1 MVPTVA
7 FLQFAA
13 LGFLEPPV
21 DLEITLEVVEQH
33 KGLERW
39 KDVQNVHNTGVFH
52 NRHKLPWDS

>member
-1 MVPTVA
+1 MVPAVA
-7 FLQFAA
+7 FCSL
-13 LGFLEPPV
+13 LLSDKEPPV

-52 NRHKLPWDS
+52 NPRHKLPWDS